1 MDCMLFGFENK
12 RVPLMYGV
20 DLVSLSLINSFNKTE
35 TATIPM
41 IAIFPQDV
49 VFLNQKKLRELGTW
63 RSLRLT
69 LWRGID
75 LGLKYDVTCDI
86 NWYEINEN
94 LDSKCI

>member
-1 MDCMLFGFENK
+1 MLFGFENK

-49 VFLNQKKLRELGTW
+49 VFLNQKKLRELGT
-63 RSLRLT
+63 
-69 LWRGID
+69 
-75 LGLKYDVTCDI
+75 
-86 NWYEINEN
+86 
-94 LDSKCI
+94 